1 MTSTSTVAAVDA
13 VTAGLLQSTV
23 TLMFFAG
30 ARGGAGGAG
39 GVGVGEGGGDGGGGV
54 GLGGDGGGA
63 GPGGPGSLRISDVKG
78 W

>member
-30 ARGGAGGAG
+30 ARGGAGG
-39 GVGVGEGGGDGGGGV
+39 VGVGEGGGGGGGGGV
-54 GLGGDGGGA
+54 GLGGDGGGG

>member
-30 ARGGAGGAG
+30 ARGGAGG
-39 GVGVGEGGGDGGGGV
+39 VGVGEGGGGVGV
-54 GLGGDGGGA
+54 GLGGDGGGG

>member
-30 ARGGAGGAG
+30 ARGGAGG
-39 GVGVGEGGGDGGGGV
+39 VGVGEGGGGGVGV
-54 GLGGDGGGA
+54 GLGGDGGGG

>member
-30 ARGGAGGAG
+30 ARGGAG